1 MIENP
6 ITSFIRWGMENPG
19 EREAKFIDRVS
30 ETAVAAQKIVDERH
44 NPTHRYDGWWRNER
58 RSRGGANLY
67 VANSAYKGKEEGCV
81 SSFKASR
88 YYSAESAKRR
98 DELLAKIKAED

>member
-1 MIENP
+1 MSQFRTTCPEPLNSLTLP
-6 ITSFIRWGMENPG
+6 RLLVFR
-19 EREAKFIDRVS
+19 
-30 ETAVAAQKIVDERH
+30 TAVAAQKIVDERH